1 MKYRFQP
8 WQLALLV
15 IVLCAAGLIV
25 TQRHYASR
33 VIGATDLVQYLPP
46 DQAVHA
52 YVDVNLLRSAG
63 LLDLLAGSKAAEEP
77 DYRRF
82 IDQTGFDYRTD
93 LDAVAAAFVHGDTY
107 IVARGRFQWKRL
119 NDYAREQGGNCRNID
134 CTMPA
139 STPGRHISFYPIRS
153 SILALA
159 VSKEERGI
167 DMIGPKQWH
176 NPPNLPPDPVWISAP
191 SYMFGDTESLPA
203 GNSKLLSSASSGQ
216 PGGNIV

>member
-15 IVLCAAGLIV
+15 IVLCAVGLVIA
-25 TQRHYASR
+25 QRHYASR
-33 VIGATDLVQYLPP
+33 VIDATDLVQYLPP

-93 LDAVAAAFVHGDTY
+93 LDAVAAALSRRRL
-107 IVARGRFQWKRL
+107 ARRMDESRHQ
-119 NDYAREQGGNCRNID
+119 AAGG
-134 CTMPA
+134 
-139 STPGRHISFYPIRS
+139 
-153 SILALA
+153 
-159 VSKEERGI
+159 
-167 DMIGPKQWH
+167 
-176 NPPNLPPDPVWISAP
+176 
-191 SYMFGDTESLPA
+191 
-203 GNSKLLSSASSGQ
+203 
-216 PGGNIV
+216 